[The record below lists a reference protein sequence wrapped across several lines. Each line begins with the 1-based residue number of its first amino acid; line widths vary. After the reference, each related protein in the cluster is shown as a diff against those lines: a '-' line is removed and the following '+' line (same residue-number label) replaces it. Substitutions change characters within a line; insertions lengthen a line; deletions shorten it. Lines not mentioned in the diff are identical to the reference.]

1 MNALRLLAIAAIA
14 ASCGTAY
21 AKLPPAPPMTEA
33 QKAEA
38 AAKKAAAAEKE
49 KNELANAQNR
59 VAQTYIAQQKAKGV
73 VVTPQL
79 PSTGGS
85 AEPQK
90 PPSSRAEPEKAMAHS
105 PPKKQ

>member
-1 MNALRLLAIAAIA
+1 MFALRPLIVAVIAVACSA
-14 ASCGTAY
+14 AY
-21 AKLPPAPPMTEA
+21 AKLPPAPPMTDA

-38 AAKKAAAAEKE
+38 EAKKTATAEKE
-49 KNELANAQNR
+49 KAELVNAQNR
-59 VAQTYIAQQKAKGV
+59 VAQMYIAQQKAKGI

>member
-1 MNALRLLAIAAIA
+1 MNVLRPVVVAAIA
-14 ASCGTAY
+14 VACSAAY
-21 AKLPPAPPMTEA
+21 AKLPPAPPMTDA

-38 AAKKAAAAEKE
+38 EAKKTATADKE
-49 KNELANAQNR
+49 KNELTNAQNR
-59 VAQTYIAQQKAKGV
+59 VAQIYIAQQKAKGV
-73 VVTPQL
+73 TVTPQL

-105 PPKKQ
+105 PPKKH